1 MVSNQPGA
9 NGNAGA
15 STVAT
20 SPADGSKLLFSSTGT
35 LAINPSVFK
44 ELPFDPQKSFQAI
57 GLIADIP
64 NILVVNNALPANNL
78 AQFNDYVKTHPGV
91 INLGSTGTG
100 SSIHLAGQ
108 LYMDDIGPNLVHV
121 TYSSPELTHHQ
132 QI

>member
-44 ELPFDPQKSFQAI
+44 ELPFDQQKSFQAI

-64 NILVVNNALPANNL
+64 KILVVNNALTANNL
-78 AQFNDYVKTHPGV
+78 AKVNNYVKTQSGV
-91 INLGSTGTG
+91 INLVCTGNG
-100 SSIHLAGQ
+100 SSMRMAGQ
-108 LYMDDIGPNLVHV
+108 LEMQDIGANMVQG
-121 TYSSPELTHHQ
+121 Q
-132 QI
+132 QA